1 MRPSSERSATH
12 AAVVFAGSVGTAPVG
27 EQRAVL
33 DLERS
38 VALCRPKVAVFC
50 GETTGEPHEL
60 GASRIEPGQNL
71 RC

>member
-12 AAVVFAGSVGTAPVG
+12 AAVVLAGSVGTAPVG

-38 VALCRPKVAVFC
+38 GALYRPKVAAFC
-50 GETTGEPHEL
+50 GETTGEPHRTRPL
-60 GASRIEPGQNL
+60 
-71 RC
+71 

>member
-12 AAVVFAGSVGTAPVG
+12 AAVVLAGSVGTAPVG

-38 VALCRPKVAVFC
+38 GALYRPKVAAFC
-50 GETTGEPHEL
+50 GETTGEPH
-60 GASRIEPGQNL
+60 
-71 RC
+71 